1 MNTFHTSLSPEAM
14 AMLKISAQHL
24 QVTNLD
30 IALDIDVQNY
40 RQLWQAAQTQGDR
53 QLLRALRQQV
63 THVGKDLQQRRQ
75 TPQNRMLWLD
85 WLSLRCSM
93 VIPRVR
99 F

>member
-1 MNTFHTSLSPEAM
+1 MNTSHLSLSPEAM

-24 QVTNLD
+24 QVTN
-30 IALDIDVQNY
+30 LDIDVQNY

-93 VIPRVR
+93 VIPRML

>member
-1 MNTFHTSLSPEAM
+1 MNTSRTSLSPEAM

-24 QVTNLD
+24 QVTN
-30 IALDIDVQNY
+30 LDIDVQNY

>member
-1 MNTFHTSLSPEAM
+1 MNTSHLSLSPEAM

-24 QVTNLD
+24 QVTN
-30 IALDIDVQNY
+30 LDIDVQNY

-93 VIPRVR
+93 VIPRIR

>member
-1 MNTFHTSLSPEAM
+1 MNTSHLSLSPEAM

-24 QVTNLD
+24 QVTN
-30 IALDIDVQNY
+30 LDIDVQNY

-93 VIPRVR
+93 VIPRMR

>member
-1 MNTFHTSLSPEAM
+1 MNTSHLSLSPEAM

-24 QVTNLD
+24 QVTN
-30 IALDIDVQNY
+30 LDIDVQNY

>member
-1 MNTFHTSLSPEAM
+1 MNTSHTSLSPEAM
-14 AMLKISAQHL
+14 AMLKVSAQHL
-24 QVTNLD
+24 QVTN
-30 IALDIDVQNY
+30 LDIDVQNY

-93 VIPRVR
+93 VIPRAR

>member
-1 MNTFHTSLSPEAM
+1 MNTSHTSLSPEAM
-14 AMLKISAQHL
+14 AMLKISAQHM

-30 IALDIDVQNY
+30 IHVQSY

-53 QLLRALRQQV
+53 QLLRELRQQV

-93 VIPRVR
+93 VIPRAR

>member
-1 MNTFHTSLSPEAM
+1 MNTSHLSLSPEAM

-24 QVTNLD
+24 QVTK
-30 IALDIDVQNY
+30 LDIDVQNY

-53 QLLRALRQQV
+53 HLLRALRQQV

>member
-1 MNTFHTSLSPEAM
+1 MNTSHTSLSPEAM
-14 AMLKISAQHL
+14 AMLKISAQHM

-30 IALDIDVQNY
+30 IDVQSY

-53 QLLRALRQQV
+53 QLLRELRQQV

-93 VIPRVR
+93 VIPRAR

>member
-24 QVTNLD
+24 QVTN
-30 IALDIDVQNY
+30 LDIDVQNY

-85 WLSLRCSM
+85 W
-93 VIPRVR
+93 
-99 F
+99 

>member
-24 QVTNLD
+24 QVTN
-30 IALDIDVQNY
+30 LDIDVQNY